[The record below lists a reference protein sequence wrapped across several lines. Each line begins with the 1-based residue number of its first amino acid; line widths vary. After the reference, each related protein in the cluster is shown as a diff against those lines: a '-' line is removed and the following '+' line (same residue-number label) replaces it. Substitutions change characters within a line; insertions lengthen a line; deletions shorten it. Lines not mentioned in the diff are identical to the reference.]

1 MMASQFQVFVSGV
14 VGGSADDWARAKT
27 APDSEL
33 PELSEQQKDIA
44 RRMGIPE
51 AEYAR
56 GVLVNKYS
64 EERQRDRGKKLG
76 DHIERILHGLGPP
89 YELQALAREGTKFR
103 WIARIVTGQDVRNV
117 AIPFE
122 LADDVIDS
130 GAVQDIERL
139 KGIIFK
145 AVGREE
151 LLNPNGLV

>member
-1 MMASQFQVFVSGV
+1 MASQFQVFVSGMT
-14 VGGSADDWARAKT
+14 GGSADDWARAQN

-33 PELSEQQKDIA
+33 PELSEHQKDIA

-64 EERQRDRGKKLG
+64 EEKQRDRGRKLG
-76 DHIERILHGLGPP
+76 DHIDRILYGLGS
-89 YELQALAREGTKFR
+89 YYQIQALVREGVKGR
-103 WIARIVTGQDVRNV
+103 WVARITTSKGIKNV

-122 LADDVIDS
+122 IADDVVDS

-139 KGIIFK
+139 KEVILK

-151 LLNPNGLV
+151 LLNPNALT

>member
-1 MMASQFQVFVSGV
+1 MASQFQVFVSGMT
-14 VGGSADDWARAKT
+14 GGSSDDWARAQN

-33 PELSEQQKDIA
+33 PKLSEQQKDIA

-76 DHIERILHGLGPP
+76 DCIDQILDNGSPDCQ
-89 YELQALAREGTKFR
+89 LQALIREGVKFR
-103 WIARIVTGQDVRNV
+103 WVARITTPNGVKNI

-122 LADDVIDS
+122 IADDVIDS

-139 KGIIFK
+139 KEIILT
-145 AVGREE
+145 AIGREE
-151 LLNPNGLV
+151 LPNSNALT

>member
-1 MMASQFQVFVSGV
+1 MDSQFQVFVSGV
-14 VGGSADDWARAKT
+14 SGGSADDWARAQS

-33 PELSEQQKDIA
+33 PQLSEQQKDIA

-51 AEYAR
+51 TEYAR

-76 DHIERILHGLGPP
+76 EHIDKILYGLGSS
-89 YELQALAREGTKFR
+89 YYQLQALVREGVKFR
-103 WIARIVTGQDVRNV
+103 WIARIMTPQGVKNV

-122 LADDVIDS
+122 IADDVIDS

-139 KGIIFK
+139 KEIILK

-151 LLNPNGLV
+151 MLNPNALT